1 MLEKKLRVL
10 AIGAHPDDCDIV
22 MGGTAVKF
30 ANNGHAVK
38 FVSVTNGNAGHFS
51 LKGDELAK
59 TRASEAA
66 QVAKTA
72 GIEYEILDAD
82 DGKLQETIEMREK
95 IIALIRRYKPDMIF
109 THRPNDYHPDHRRTS
124 ILVQDSSYL
133 VMVPNICPSVEC
145 IRYQPI
151 ILYMFDNFKK
161 PYLFSPNIAISIDD
175 VLDKKVQMLNCHK
188 SQFYEWLPWVDNEL
202 DKVPSSDED
211 RIKWLKAK
219 VEGWGINC
227 ANTCRHKLLEVYG
240 SEQGEKV
247 KCAEAF
253 ELSEYG
259 AVVTDEELKKY
270 FPL

>member
-38 FVSVTNGNAGHFS
+38 FVSVTNGNAGHYS

-82 DGKLQETIEMREK
+82 DGKLEETIEMREK
-95 IIALIRRYKPDMIF
+95 IIALIRRYKPDLIF

-161 PYLFSPNIAISIDD
+161 PYPFSPNIALSIDD

-202 DKVPSSDED
+202 DKVPSSDDD
-211 RIKWLKAK
+211 RIKWLRAK
-219 VEGWGINC
+219 VESWGTNC
-227 ANTCRHKLLEVYG
+227 ANTCRQELLEVYG
-240 SEQGEKV
+240 KEQGEKV
-247 KCAEAF
+247 KYAEAF

-270 FPL
+270 FPF

>member
-1 MLEKKLRVL
+1 MLKEKLRIL

-22 MGGTAVKF
+22 MGGTAIKF
-30 ANNGHAVK
+30 AEKGHDVK
-38 FVSVTNGNAGHFS
+38 FVSVTNGNAGHFR

-59 TRASEAA
+59 VRANEAA
-66 QVAKTA
+66 QVAKTT
-72 GIEYEILDAD
+72 GIEYEIIGAD
-82 DGKLQETIEMREK
+82 DGKLEGTVEMREK
-95 IIALIRRYKPDMIF
+95 VIALIRRYKPDMIF
-109 THRPNDYHPDHRRTS
+109 THRPNDYHPDHRQTS

-151 ILYMFDNFKK
+151 VLYMFDNFKR
-161 PYLFSPNIAISIDD
+161 PYPFTPNIAISIDD
-175 VLDKKVQMLNCHK
+175 VLDKKVQMLSCHK

-202 DKVPSSDED
+202 DKVPSEEDE
-211 RIKWLKAK
+211 RILWLRNK

-227 ANTCRHKLLEVYG
+227 ANTCRQKLIELYG
-240 SEQGEKV
+240 REQGEKV

-259 AVVTDEELKKY
+259 KTLSDEELKEF